1 MIILDYDPALVV
13 IDAVSLAGIGYNV
26 VRVPMASCD
35 FSTRLYTYADT
46 HGDYSLD
53 NFTLAPEDINMK
65 IPLLQRAQV
74 LSPRPLSLLAS
85 AWSAPAWMKTNG
97 ALTGKGS
104 LKGRPGGKEHKTWAQ
119 YYIRFLEEY
128 AKHNVTFWALTTGN
142 EPSAG
147 QMTNYRCLLLC
158 IT

>member
-65 IPLLQRAQV
+65 VPLSSHLMSQTYTCPSLHPSNLSSSSSSAQIPLLQRAQV

-119 YYIRFLEEY
+119 YYIR
-128 AKHNVTFWALTTGN
+128 
-142 EPSAG
+142 
-147 QMTNYRCLLLC
+147 
-158 IT
+158 